1 MMVLGCQINRIDG
14 GQNAAICTLLTQTRQ
29 QLEEQGKGRGGV
41 GRGGAGRFCRQ
52 KKAGGPDG
60 TARWA
65 RSIAH
70 PRGKTLRT
78 EPIKKLLRPTL
89 ADTEKYAVVQ
99 KYCLDLDQAIDR
111 KFPAI
116 AFWRN

>member
-14 GQNAAICTLLTQTRQ
+14 GQSAAICTLLTQTRQ
-29 QLEEQGKGRGGV
+29 QLEEQGKGRGGE
-41 GRGGAGRFCRQ
+41 GRFRRQ

-89 ADTEKYAVVQ
+89 ADTKKICCGAEI
-99 KYCLDLDQAIDR
+99 L
-111 KFPAI
+111 P
-116 AFWRN
+116 